1 LLIAAGGLCYSG
13 IVLVLSRRRL
23 ISLRY
28 TLGWMFIAALGVVGA
43 ALTPLILPVA
53 DLFGMSPTGVLLA
66 AATTVLLT
74 ITLQLSV
81 SVSGMQRQ
89 LRTIIEAHALLQH
102 EVAAAKTA
110 DADQSR
116 RSKAL
121 D

>member
-1 LLIAAGGLCYSG
+1 MALA
-13 IVLVLSRRRL
+13 RRRL

-28 TLGWMFIAALGVVGA
+28 TLGWMSIAALGVVGA

-66 AATTVLLT
+66 AATTVLLA

-89 LRTIIEAHALLQH
+89 LRTIIEAHALLQQ
-102 EVAAAKTA
+102 EVAASESHASDHSA
-110 DADQSR
+110 AP
-116 RSKAL
+116 KAL